1 MRSIVTA
8 VLLTASLLVSTG
20 VGEAQAAGN
29 VYHKILADDYN
40 GAVLPYVTLYS
51 TYTQAIAATDAVQY
65 LELNSSSNGGGKFT
79 QINKSTWS
87 AVDPGVYEFC
97 FSGIADST
105 TQTAQEIEMWGRI
118 NDVDVPDSNTRIR
131 LASAATEHILSVCW
145 IGPLNAGDTFNAMT
159 YGSSTD
165 LRWLYIA
172 AQTEPVRPA
181 APSVIMSVKKVS
193 AVH

>member
-1 MRSIVTA
+1 MRSLLAAI
-8 VLLTASLLVSTG
+8 LLTASLLA
-20 VGEAQAAGN
+20 GEAQAAGN

-51 TYTQAIAATDAVQY
+51 TYTQSIAATNAVQY
-65 LELNSSSNGGGKFT
+65 LELNSSSNGDGKFV

-87 AVDPGVYEFC
+87 VVDPGVYEFC

-131 LASAATEHILSVCW
+131 LASAATEHILAVCW

-165 LRWLYIA
+165 LHWLYIA
-172 AQTEPVRPA
+172 AQAGPVRPA
-181 APSVIMSVKKVS
+181 TPSVIMSVKKVS